1 MRTTREKVNKFLARL
16 KNGEDCLEDFIDYS
30 RGYIQFIAYKYLI
43 DKSQV
48 DDAVFSAYDR
58 ILQSIQS
65 FDGSNNGLAWIV
77 KIAQNEAYKLN
88 RKGSSND
95 VALEDY
101 KNVLADNTSYED
113 DCLNRYDVERAIER
127 LDEQERLIIEYRI
140 FMDLTMRE
148 IAKQMD
154 IPLSTAAYILKQ
166 ALKKLEKYLK

>member
-1 MRTTREKVNKFLARL
+1 VRTTREKVNKFLERL

-30 RGYIQFIAYKYLI
+30 RGYIQYIAYKYLI

-58 ILQSIQS
+58 ILQAIQS
-65 FDGSNNGLAWIV
+65 FDSSNNGLAWIV

-88 RKGSSND
+88 RKEPGNN

-101 KNVLADNTSYED
+101 KNMLADNKPYDD
-113 DCLNRYDVERAIER
+113 DCLNRYDLERAIER
-127 LDEQERLIIEYRI
+127 LDEKERLMIEYRI

-148 IAKQMD
+148 IAEQMD

-166 ALKKLEKYLK
+166 ALKKLKKYLK